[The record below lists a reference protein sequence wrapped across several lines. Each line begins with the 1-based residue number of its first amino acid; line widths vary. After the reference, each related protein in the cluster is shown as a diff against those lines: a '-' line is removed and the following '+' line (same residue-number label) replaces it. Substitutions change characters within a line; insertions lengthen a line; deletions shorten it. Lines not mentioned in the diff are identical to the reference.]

1 MFRSLFRSRKP
12 RRSACVKKNR
22 RVRLQLEALEE
33 RAVPTIVFMP
43 HYGVETL
50 AHGSTNDGM
59 QHPTVNLVF
68 SGSYWNTMQG
78 QQDEATLINST
89 KTILSGPYLSGLTQY
104 GSDGKANFGLSWT
117 DPATVPT
124 QPTTARLQGFLQNSI
139 TNHNA
144 GPGFNDWQHAPIY
157 VVVSDPDS
165 SAQFVGGW
173 NGQGT
178 YAYYYW
184 SQDANGFYTY
194 YHPANMRMVWLG
206 TSNSGTTGVQKDWFT
221 LTLSHELAETI
232 SDPDSWGI
240 RVIAPSTLPASL
252 TGDSTNGQIGD
263 FEPEPAQAHHYGYRL
278 QGEFVQPY
286 WSVRDQAYI
295 VPDGNSQNFYLYPIW
310 NDTTTT
316 FTGTYNLNVIGD
328 QLGVNYADNIQIG
341 GGANASVT
349 MNNQSAMFDSGAINT
364 INVNTAGG
372 QNTVKVFSL
381 PSAVTLNLDS
391 SGFNGFDQVLIGDN
405 GSLAGIQGTVNIAN
419 HSGQSSVTIDDTNDG
434 ARNITL
440 TDHSVT
446 YSGLTTINYT
456 AAYLVNGYEYGVST
470 LVLDAGSGSQI
481 DVLSVGGPTDTE
493 IYLYWN
499 LLNKVYGPAASQVH
513 VHIYWLVAQ

>member
-1 MFRSLFRSRKP
+1 MFPLPFRSRKP
-12 RRSACVKKNR
+12 RRPARAKNNR
-22 RVRLQLEALEE
+22 RVHLHLEALEE

-50 AHGSTNDGM
+50 AQGSTNDGM

-68 SGSYWNTMQG
+68 SGSYWTTQQG
-78 QQDEATLINST
+78 QQDEATLINSA

-104 GSDGKANFGLSWT
+104 GSDGTANFGLSWT
-117 DPATVPT
+117 DTATVPS
-124 QPTTARLQGFLQNSI
+124 QPTTLRLQTFLENSI
-139 TNHNA
+139 TNHQA

-157 VVVSDPDS
+157 VVVSDPAS
-165 SAQFVGGW
+165 SGQFVGGW
-173 NGQGT
+173 NAQGT
-178 YAYYYW
+178 Y
-184 SQDANGFYTY
+184 TY
-194 YHPANMRMVWLG
+194 GSWFFPANIHMVWLG
-206 TSNSGTTGVQKDWFT
+206 TSNSGTTGVQTDWFT

-232 SDPDSWGI
+232 SDPDSNGI

-252 TGDSTNGQIGD
+252 TGTSTNGQIGD

-278 QGEFVQPY
+278 QGQFVQPY
-286 WSVRDQAYI
+286 WSVRDQAFI
-295 VPDGNSQNFYLYPIW
+295 VPDGTSQKFYLYPIW
-310 NDTTTT
+310 NDSTTT

-349 MNNQSAMFDSGAINT
+349 MNNESAMFDSGAINT

-419 HSGQSSVTIDDTNDG
+419 HSGRSSVTIDDTNDG

-481 DVLSVGGPTDTE
+481 DVLSVGALTDTE

-499 LLNKVYGPAASQVH
+499 LLNRVYGPAVSQVH
-513 VHIYWLVAQ
+513 VHIYWLVAY